1 MQLGPMT
8 LTRFLFV
15 GAFLFLLPFGF
26 AQSADYYCPDRTIET
41 LAGDV
46 KLPPM
51 VEVAL
56 ENKLEGLCSLHR
68 LPNGAILFHAK
79 MDIDADG
86 SPNALTIDPEY
97 GQLTTAFTYHGY
109 SGQIAHVDAEH
120 VSYIVLPQHG
130 PQSAEF
136 YENVNIHVGDIA
148 AVIYKG
154 RLQFAFVAD
163 IGPPDKIG
171 EGSVALAQS
180 LGHDPFVVR
189 NGQKLV
195 DNAIPG
201 GVIYIVFPGTRI
213 RGATPDNIVD
223 LVNAEGQRL
232 LNELTGDI
240 ADKDPQ
246 VSSSNDG
253 TP

>member
-1 MQLGPMT
+1 MKSGYSSVSFGVLA
-8 LTRFLFV
+8 LFLF
-15 GAFLFLLPFGF
+15 FLPFSV
-26 AQSADYYCPDRTIET
+26 AQSSDYFCPNKTIEY

-46 KLPPM
+46 KLPAM
-51 VEVAL
+51 TEVSL
-56 ENKLEGLCSLHR
+56 EKKLEGLCSLHLLANR
-68 LPNGAILFHAK
+68 AILFHAK

-86 SPNALTIDPEY
+86 SPNALTIDPEF

-109 SGQIAHVDAEH
+109 SGQVAHVDAER
-120 VSYIVLPQHG
+120 VPYIVLPQHG
-130 PQSAEF
+130 AESAEF
-136 YENVNIHVGDIA
+136 YENANVRVGDIA

-154 RLQFAFVAD
+154 RVQFAFVAD

-171 EGSVALAQS
+171 EGSIALAEA
-180 LGHDPFVVR
+180 LGHDPFVWR
-189 NGQKLV
+189 NGQKQV

-213 RGATPDNIVD
+213 RGATPDNVIE

-232 LNELTGDI
+232 LNDLTGDV
-240 ADKDPQ
+240 AGKDGQ
-246 VSSSNDG
+246 VSSSLNA